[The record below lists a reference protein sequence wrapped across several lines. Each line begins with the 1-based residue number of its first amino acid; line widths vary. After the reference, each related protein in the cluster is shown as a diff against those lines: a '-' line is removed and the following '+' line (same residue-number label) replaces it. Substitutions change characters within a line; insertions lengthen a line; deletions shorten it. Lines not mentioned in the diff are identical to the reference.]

1 MDMPIEE
8 KLLQVIKED
17 DLKAFDS
24 LNATAPCLDFCL
36 GRFPV
41 LSLLYLY
48 KARRILAEYEDSML
62 RITVYKELR
71 EPIEISEKFSKKA
84 GKCLRL
90 YLKETVSPL
99 EMLLILD
106 KTKRLKR
113 VFPMVYSS
121 SAVRARLKS
130 IYSIKYA
137 LSVKYEGDG
146 IVIDRRPLSRREKKN
161 AATLCLCIILAVVII
176 VGVPVTTVSL
186 LPNPVEGEAS
196 TFGQIDFASAKEYK
210 LTQDIIVPENFS
222 VQKVNCKINGGGHK
236 ITVGKGARFTDFNGE
251 FSNLTLVTQG
261 DVIFTTISET
271 AVLKDVTVNVNA
283 DISGSVSSAFVAL
296 TNYGTV
302 DNVTVN
308 VKGSISARADQT
320 GTSEELIFGAIV
332 KNNSYKLNAA
342 TQTAYSGII
351 KDCKVNYTD
360 FKLFGEAS
368 ANASFGGLAGING
381 GYVQDCTISGE
392 IIADTFD
399 VAGICS
405 ENNGYLLRSVN
416 EAALLQTSSDED
428 WNPVT
433 CGIVLTNAGAVE
445 SCENRANISSAS
457 DCAQFDVEEGH
468 EVASSASGIA
478 YLNRGTS
485 STPYIKN
492 CVNKGEVQSS
502 AHFRSVYA
510 AGICLSS
517 SGLIE
522 TCRNEGEISAQSA
535 NDAGVY
541 VGGITAIANGN
552 VVKSVNSGAVT
563 AVSKGAAYVG
573 GIAARSISQIVYC
586 VSSGNVSVDARE
598 VFAGGILG
606 TSEIA
611 TREGIITL
619 VYFGTAK
626 FCISECKLNIN
637 SSAGK
642 GFVGGIIG
650 GVTEMGFK
658 NENGV
663 VYYGGGVTDSCFA
676 GEITGDAPY
685 SGGVAGVCGANIY
698 ETNSYSSGTETFKNF
713 DNNLYAYSKAFGAA
727 AKADGSFVGVTDKGA
742 AALGADD
749 IRGSDLYKS
758 ISDAL
763 EESDEE

>member
-1 MDMPIEE
+1 
-8 KLLQVIKED
+8 
-17 DLKAFDS
+17 
-24 LNATAPCLDFCL
+24 
-36 GRFPV
+36 
-41 LSLLYLY
+41 
-48 KARRILAEYEDSML
+48 
-62 RITVYKELR
+62 
-71 EPIEISEKFSKKA
+71 
-84 GKCLRL
+84 
-90 YLKETVSPL
+90 VS
-99 EMLLILD
+99 
-106 KTKRLKR
+106 
-113 VFPMVYSS
+113 
-121 SAVRARLKS
+121 
-130 IYSIKYA
+130 
-137 LSVKYEGDG
+137 
-146 IVIDRRPLSRREKKN
+146 
-161 AATLCLCIILAVVII
+161 
-176 VGVPVTTVSL
+176 
-186 LPNPVEGEAS
+186 GE
-196 TFGQIDFASAKEYK
+196 
-210 LTQDIIVPENFS
+210 V
-222 VQKVNCKINGGGHK
+222 
-236 ITVGKGARFTDFNGE
+236 
-251 FSNLTLVTQG
+251 
-261 DVIFTTISET
+261 
-271 AVLKDVTVNVNA
+271 
-283 DISGSVSSAFVAL
+283 ISG
-296 TNYGTV
+296 
-302 DNVTVN
+302 
-308 VKGSISARADQT
+308 
-320 GTSEELIFGAIV
+320 
-332 KNNSYKLNAA
+332 
-342 TQTAYSGII
+342 
-351 KDCKVNYTD
+351 
-360 FKLFGEAS
+360 
-368 ANASFGGLAGING
+368 
-381 GYVQDCTISGE
+381 
-392 IIADTFD
+392 TFD
-399 VAGICS
+399 VAGICC
-405 ENNGYLLRSVN
+405 ENNGYLIRNAN
-416 EAALLQTSSDED
+416 EANLLQISSDTG

-445 SCENRANISSAS
+445 SCENRGRISSAS
-457 DCAQFDVEEGH
+457 DCPRFEVEEGY

-663 VYYGGGVTDSCFA
+663 VYYGGVTDSCFA